1 MTARRLYPSLLAVL
15 ALTGCSMAPRY
26 TAPAPPV
33 PGSFPGQPAATSG
46 PAAAELDW
54 KAFYADPRLQRVL
67 ELALANNRD
76 LRVAGLNIEKSG
88 DYYQIQRAA
97 MLPTV
102 TAGGSY
108 YRGSLPATEAGMVPG
123 MGASVGIS
131 AWEMDFFGRLNSLR
145 QEALQTYLA
154 TEQAQRSAQV
164 SLLAQVASGYLALAG
179 DLESLKLAQTTVDSQ
194 ASSYDLTERRFL
206 VGSGSEID
214 ARRVQTSLESARVDL
229 ASYTRAVAL
238 DRSTLDLLVGATV
251 PAELLP
257 QSLSEIAPLREDFA
271 VGLPSEVL
279 LRRPDIL
286 MAEDQ
291 LKAANADIGAA
302 RAALFP
308 SITLT
313 TSAGTYGAS
322 LNEMFRSGS
331 NYWVLYP
338 QINLPIFDFGTRRAN
353 LRVSKTQRE
362 ILVAQYEKAI
372 QTAFKEVRDA
382 LVQRETLRQQEVAQA
397 ALTQAT
403 GATYRLAK
411 ARFDVGLD
419 SSLSVLDAQRTDN
432 AAQQGLIALR
442 QTELSNLVTLYKA
455 LGGGTRAANPP
466 AEPAKGKP

>member
-1 MTARRLYPSLLAVL
+1 MSHILKAALAAM

-26 TAPAPPV
+26 TAPAMPV
-33 PGSFPGQPAATSG
+33 PGSFPGQPAAPSG

-67 ELALANNRD
+67 DLALVNNRD
-76 LRVAGLNIEKSG
+76 FRVAGLNTQKAG
-88 DYYQIQRAA
+88 DYYRIQRNA

-102 TAGGSY
+102 NVGGTY
-108 YRGSLPATEAGMVPG
+108 YRGSLPATDAGLVPG
-123 MGASVGIS
+123 MGATVGIS

-145 QEALQTYLA
+145 QEAMQNYLA
-154 TEQAQRSAQV
+154 TEQAQRSARI
-164 SLLAQVASGYLALAG
+164 SLLAQVANGYLVLAG
-179 DLESLKLAQTTVDSQ
+179 DLESLKLAKETVDSQ
-194 ASSYDLTERRFL
+194 GRTYALTERRFQ
-206 VGSGSEID
+206 VGSASEID
-214 ARRVQTSLESARVDL
+214 ARRAQISLESARVDL
-229 ASYTRAVAL
+229 ASYTRTVAL

-251 PAELLP
+251 PPDLLP
-257 QSLSEIAPLREDFA
+257 ESLTSLAPLRTDFT

-308 SITLT
+308 SISLT
-313 TSAGTYGAS
+313 TTAGTYGSS
-322 LNEMFRSGS
+322 LNEMFRPGS
-331 NYWVLYP
+331 NYWVFYP
-338 QINLPIFDFGTRRAN
+338 QINLPIFDFGTRQAN

-362 ILVAQYEKAI
+362 IYVAQYEKAI

-382 LVQRETLRQQEVAQA
+382 LAQRETLREQEVAQA

-411 ARFDVGLD
+411 ARFEVGMD

-442 QTELSNLVTLYKA
+442 QAELGNLVSLYKV
-455 LGGGTRAANPP
+455 LGGGSGA
-466 AEPAKGKP
+466 AEPAPKAPSGKP